1 MLTSQQVMREKDE
14 NYMSIRIITDSTA
27 DVADRYLDKLIRI
40 PLTVAFGEEEFI
52 DGVTIDK
59 ATFYD
64 KLETSPVLPK
74 TSQPSPAA
82 FEAVFKKL
90 ADDGDEGILIT
101 VTSKLSGTYQG
112 ACIVAEDFPNIRV
125 IDSLNAAM
133 GTGILAE
140 YALECTDK
148 GFGLDELSAHLK
160 EKVSRIC
167 LVARLDTLK
176 YLEKGGR
183 ISKTTALAG
192 GLLDIK
198 PVITIEGGEV
208 VVLGKAR
215 GSKKANNL
223 LIEMINSKG
232 VDFSMPIV
240 LGYTGRSRELLDQ
253 YIEASNSI
261 WEGNV
266 SELESTQVCSVI
278 GTYAGPGAV
287 AAAFFTR

>member
-1 MLTSQQVMREKDE
+1 
-14 NYMSIRIITDSTA
+14 MSIRIIADSTA

-52 DGVTIDK
+52 DGVTMDK
-59 ATFYD
+59 NTFYE

-74 TSQPSPAA
+74 TSQPSPTA
-82 FEAVFKKL
+82 FEAVFKEL
-90 ADDGDEGILIT
+90 ADKGEEGILIT
-101 VTSKLSGTYQG
+101 VSSKLSGTYQG

-140 YALECTDK
+140 YALECADK
-148 GFGLDELSAHLK
+148 GFDLDGLSAHLK

-176 YLEKGGR
+176 YLEMGGR

-192 GLLDIK
+192 GLLNIK
-198 PVITIEGGEV
+198 PVITIEDGEV
-208 VVLGKAR
+208 IVLGKAR

-240 LGYTGRSRELLDQ
+240 LGYTGSSKELLEQ

-266 SELESTQVCSVI
+266 AKLDSTQVCSVI
-278 GTYAGPGAV
+278 GTHAGPGAV

>member
-1 MLTSQQVMREKDE
+1 
-14 NYMSIRIITDSTA
+14 MSIRIIADSTA

-40 PLTVAFGEEEFI
+40 PLTVAFGEEEYI
-52 DGVTIDK
+52 DGVTMDK
-59 ATFYD
+59 NTFYE

-74 TSQPSPAA
+74 TSQPSPTT
-82 FEAVFKKL
+82 FEAVFKEL
-90 ADDGDEGILIT
+90 ADKGEEGILVT
-101 VTSKLSGTYQG
+101 VSSKLSGTYQG

-140 YALECTDK
+140 YALECADK
-148 GFGLDELSAHLK
+148 GFTLDELSVHLK

-176 YLEKGGR
+176 YLEMGGR

-192 GLLDIK
+192 GLLNIK
-198 PVITIEGGEV
+198 PVITIEDGEV
-208 VVLGKAR
+208 IVLGKAR

-232 VDFSMPIV
+232 VDFTMPIV
-240 LGYTGRSRELLDQ
+240 LGYTGSSKELLEQ

-266 SELESTQVCSVI
+266 AELDSTQVCSVI
-278 GTYAGPGAV
+278 GTHAGPGAV

>member
-1 MLTSQQVMREKDE
+1 
-14 NYMSIRIITDSTA
+14 MSIRIIADSTA

-40 PLTVAFGEEEFI
+40 PLTVAFGEEEYI
-52 DGVTIDK
+52 DGVTMDK
-59 ATFYD
+59 NAFYE
-64 KLETSPVLPK
+64 KLETSTVLPK
-74 TSQPSPAA
+74 TSQPSPTA
-82 FEAVFKKL
+82 FEAVFKEL
-90 ADDGDEGILIT
+90 ADKGEEGILIT
-101 VTSKLSGTYQG
+101 VSSKLSGTYQG

-140 YALECTDK
+140 YALECADK
-148 GFGLDELSAHLK
+148 GFDLDGLAAHLK

-176 YLEKGGR
+176 YLEMGGR

-192 GLLDIK
+192 GLLNIK
-198 PVITIEGGEV
+198 PVITIEDGEV
-208 VVLGKAR
+208 IVLGKAR

-240 LGYTGRSRELLDQ
+240 LGYTGSSKELLEQ

-266 SELESTQVCSVI
+266 AELDSTQVCSVI
-278 GTYAGPGAV
+278 GTHAGPGAV

>member
-1 MLTSQQVMREKDE
+1 
-14 NYMSIRIITDSTA
+14 MSIRIIADSTA
-27 DVADRYLDKLIRI
+27 DVAGRYLDKLIRI

-52 DGVTIDK
+52 DGVTMDK
-59 ATFYD
+59 NTFYE

-74 TSQPSPAA
+74 TSQPSPTA
-82 FEAVFKKL
+82 FEAVFKEL
-90 ADDGDEGILIT
+90 ADKGEEGILIT
-101 VTSKLSGTYQG
+101 VSSKLSGTYQG
-112 ACIVAEDFPNIRV
+112 ACIVAENFPNIRV

-140 YALECTDK
+140 YALECADK
-148 GFGLDELSAHLK
+148 GFDLDGLAAHLK

-176 YLEKGGR
+176 YLEMGGR

-192 GLLDIK
+192 GLLNIK
-198 PVITIEGGEV
+198 PVITIEEGEV
-208 VVLGKAR
+208 IVLGKAR

-240 LGYTGRSRELLDQ
+240 LGYTGSSKELLEQ

-266 SELESTQVCSVI
+266 AELDSTQVCSVI
-278 GTYAGPGAV
+278 GTHAGPGAV

>member
-1 MLTSQQVMREKDE
+1 
-14 NYMSIRIITDSTA
+14 MSIRIIADSTA
-27 DVADRYLDKLIRI
+27 DVADRYLDKLLRI

-52 DGVTIDK
+52 DGVTMDK
-59 ATFYD
+59 NTFYET
-64 KLETSPVLPK
+64 LETSPVLPK
-74 TSQPSPAA
+74 TSQPSPNA
-82 FEAVFKKL
+82 FEAVFKEL
-90 ADDGDEGILIT
+90 ADKGEEGILIT
-101 VTSKLSGTYQG
+101 VSSKLSGTYQG

-140 YALECTDK
+140 YALECADK
-148 GFGLDELSAHLK
+148 GFDLDGLAAHLK

-176 YLEKGGR
+176 YLEMGGR

-192 GLLDIK
+192 GLLNIK
-198 PVITIEGGEV
+198 PVITIEEGEV

-232 VDFSMPIV
+232 VDFTMPIV
-240 LGYTGRSRELLDQ
+240 LGYTGSSKELLEQ

-266 SELESTQVCSVI
+266 AELDSTQVCSVI
-278 GTYAGPGAV
+278 GTHAGPGAV

>member
-1 MLTSQQVMREKDE
+1 
-14 NYMSIRIITDSTA
+14 MSIRIIADSTA
-27 DVADRYLDKLIRI
+27 DVADRYQDKLIRI
-40 PLTVAFGEEEFI
+40 PLTVAFGEEEYI
-52 DGVTIDK
+52 DGVTMDK
-59 ATFYD
+59 NAFYE

-74 TSQPSPAA
+74 TSQPSPTA
-82 FEAVFKKL
+82 FEAVFKEL
-90 ADDGDEGILIT
+90 ADKGEEGILIT
-101 VTSKLSGTYQG
+101 VSSKLSGTYQG

-140 YALECTDK
+140 YALECADK
-148 GFGLDELSAHLK
+148 GFTLDELSAHLK

-176 YLEKGGR
+176 YLEMGGR
-183 ISKTTALAG
+183 ISKTTAVAG
-192 GLLDIK
+192 GLLNIK

-240 LGYTGRSRELLDQ
+240 LGYTGSSKELLEQ

-266 SELESTQVCSVI
+266 AELDSTQVCSVI
-278 GTYAGPGAV
+278 GTHAGPGAV

>member
-1 MLTSQQVMREKDE
+1 
-14 NYMSIRIITDSTA
+14 MSIRIIADSTA
-27 DVADRYLDKLIRI
+27 DVADRYLDKLLRI

-52 DGVTIDK
+52 DGVTMDK
-59 ATFYD
+59 NTFYE

-74 TSQPSPAA
+74 TSQPSPNA
-82 FEAVFKKL
+82 FEAVFKEL
-90 ADDGDEGILIT
+90 ADKGEEGILIT
-101 VTSKLSGTYQG
+101 VSSKLSGTYQG

-140 YALECTDK
+140 YALECADK
-148 GFGLDELSAHLK
+148 DFDLDGLAAHLK

-176 YLEKGGR
+176 YLEMGGR
-183 ISKTTALAG
+183 ISKTNALAG
-192 GLLDIK
+192 GLLNIK
-198 PVITIEGGEV
+198 PVITIEEGEV

-232 VDFSMPIV
+232 VDFTMPIV
-240 LGYTGRSRELLDQ
+240 LGYTGSSKELLEQ

-266 SELESTQVCSVI
+266 AELDSTQVCSVI
-278 GTYAGPGAV
+278 GTHAGPGAV

>member
-1 MLTSQQVMREKDE
+1 
-14 NYMSIRIITDSTA
+14 MSIKIITDSTA
-27 DVADRYLDKLIRI
+27 DVADRYIGKILRI

-52 DGVTIDK
+52 DGVTMDK
-59 ATFYD
+59 NTFYE

-82 FEAVFKKL
+82 FEAVFKEL
-90 ADDGDEGILIT
+90 TDNGQEGILIT
-101 VTSKLSGTYQG
+101 VSSKLSGTYQG
-112 ACIVAEDFPNIRV
+112 ACVVAEDFPNIRV

-140 YALECTDK
+140 YALDCADK
-148 GFGLDELSAHLK
+148 GYSLDQLTDHIK
-160 EKVSRIC
+160 EKIPHIC

-198 PVITIEGGEV
+198 PVITIDGGEV

-240 LGYTGRSRELLDQ
+240 LGFTGTSDKLLKD

-261 WEGNV
+261 WEGNL
-266 SELESTQVCSVI
+266 SELECTQVCSVI

-287 AAAFFTR
+287 AVAFFSR